1 MDTRARIVEAARRL
15 FHEKGYLGT
24 SMRDILGESDA
35 NSGSLYHFFPTKQ
48 HLLLAVLE
56 LYRDGIRPMLVEPA
70 WRGIDDPIERVHAL
84 LGAYR
89 SFLVESDFDYGCP
102 IGSLAL
108 ELHEADPPVREL
120 LASNFAAWAEIVRE
134 CLDDDGAGLPRDVDR
149 RALSRFV
156 LAAMEGAVMLART
169 HRSIE
174 PFDQTIGQLRSHLDG
189 LRRPRKGKRG

>member
-1 MDTRARIVEAARRL
+1 MDTRARIIEAARRL
-15 FHEKGYLGT
+15 FHEKGYLST
-24 SMRDILGESDA
+24 SMRDILGESNA

-70 WRGIDDPIERVHAL
+70 WRGVDDPVERVYAL

-89 SFLVESDFDYGCP
+89 SFLVETGYEYGCP

-120 LASNFAAWAEIVRE
+120 LASNFAAWAGIVRE
-134 CLDDDGAGLPRDVDR
+134 CLDDDRAGLPRHVDR
-149 RALSRFV
+149 GALSGFV

-189 LRRPRKGKRG
+189 LRRSRKGKG